1 MSYLHCP
8 SCQHAYN
15 LAREAAC
22 PRCHA
27 GPHGRTPTTIIIED
41 REAEPLSATAEI
53 VAAAVA
59 LARAIKRATPAERD
73 AARASLGLV
82 RAVLT
87 PPRMRLLRSPSLLA
101 TAVVALLARVTL

>member
-15 LAREAAC
+15 LARESAC

-27 GPHGRTPTTIIIED
+27 GAHGRATIIIED
-41 REAEPLSATAEI
+41 REAAEPLSATAEI

-82 RAVLT
+82 RAALA
-87 PPRMRLLRSPSLLA
+87 PRRPRLLRNPSLLA